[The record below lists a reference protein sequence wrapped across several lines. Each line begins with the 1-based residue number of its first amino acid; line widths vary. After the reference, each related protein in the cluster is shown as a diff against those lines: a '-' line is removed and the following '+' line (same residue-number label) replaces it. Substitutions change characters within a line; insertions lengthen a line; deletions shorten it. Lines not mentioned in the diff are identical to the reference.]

1 MNETTEPGT
10 EPSQEV
16 TAASADIAAPSTTF
30 SIPARHNPRLQ
41 SLVERINA
49 DEELWQLWRCANI
62 NAVDRLGMSD
72 HGEVHIR
79 IVANAALKL
88 LRLLRDAGHTP
99 NVVVNHHLTP
109 EDAEVVV
116 VLAAALHDLGMS

>member
-79 IVANAALKL
+79 NPWGRSSSEFSV
-88 LRLLRDAGHTP
+88 T
-99 NVVVNHHLTP
+99 
-109 EDAEVVV
+109 
-116 VLAAALHDLGMS
+116 VLVFSLGV